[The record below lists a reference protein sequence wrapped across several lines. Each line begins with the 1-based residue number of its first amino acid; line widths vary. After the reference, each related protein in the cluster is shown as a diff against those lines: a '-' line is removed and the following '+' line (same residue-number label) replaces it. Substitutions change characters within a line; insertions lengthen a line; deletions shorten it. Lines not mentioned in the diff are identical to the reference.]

1 MDHIAEMPVGHPGE
15 AARPT
20 GIVEHVAVLGHV
32 GDAVLE
38 LHEHVGT
45 VVDAEPVAGAQV
57 LVDPHTHGAERYRW
71 LPTLARP

>member
-1 MDHIAEMPVGHPGE
+1 MSFGHPGQ

-20 GIVEHVAVLGHV
+20 RIVEHLAALGDV

-45 VVDAEPVAGAQV
+45 VVDAQPVTGAQV
-57 LVDPHTHGAERYRW
+57 LVDPHTHGA
-71 LPTLARP
+71 